1 MKIKLIHVYVVGL
14 MTASVFNMEL
24 IVALIGSVLV
34 LLIDLILGDDNE

>member
-1 MKIKLIHVYVVGL
+1 MKIKLNHVYVVGL